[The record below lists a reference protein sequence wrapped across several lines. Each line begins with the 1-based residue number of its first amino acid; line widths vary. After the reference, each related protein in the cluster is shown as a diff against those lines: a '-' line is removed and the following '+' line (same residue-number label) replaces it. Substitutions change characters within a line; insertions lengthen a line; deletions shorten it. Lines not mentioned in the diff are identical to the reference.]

1 MTPIFSSVC
10 SMLSI
15 LSCHCYRFTFL
26 GVSDYILVPSYRGGR
41 ASIKARP
48 NLLFK
53 TFCCLIKVR
62 PLIFS
67 APETRSVCFDNLE
80 EVGLGE
86 IWNVNS
92 SSTVKNALGDGA
104 NFTLVIM
111 PVFTVHNKL
120 YPVLQNHATALSTS
134 ISCVQSVAIHHLNL
148 PGQHFNVLEQL
159 QDYF

>member
-1 MTPIFSSVC
+1 MDLCCLMVHSSFSLQVNIPC
-10 SMLSI
+10 
-15 LSCHCYRFTFL
+15 
-26 GVSDYILVPSYRGGR
+26 RGGR

-86 IWNVNS
+86 
-92 SSTVKNALGDGA
+92 
-104 NFTLVIM
+104 M
-111 PVFTVHNKL
+111 
-120 YPVLQNHATALSTS
+120 
-134 ISCVQSVAIHHLNL
+134 
-148 PGQHFNVLEQL
+148 
-159 QDYF
+159 

>member
-1 MTPIFSSVC
+1 METVKQNRFSIGFKCDTAVP
-10 SMLSI
+10 
-15 LSCHCYRFTFL
+15 RVL
-26 GVSDYILVPSYRGGR
+26 GIRGGR

-86 IWNVNS
+86 
-92 SSTVKNALGDGA
+92 
-104 NFTLVIM
+104 M
-111 PVFTVHNKL
+111 
-120 YPVLQNHATALSTS
+120 
-134 ISCVQSVAIHHLNL
+134 
-148 PGQHFNVLEQL
+148 
-159 QDYF
+159 